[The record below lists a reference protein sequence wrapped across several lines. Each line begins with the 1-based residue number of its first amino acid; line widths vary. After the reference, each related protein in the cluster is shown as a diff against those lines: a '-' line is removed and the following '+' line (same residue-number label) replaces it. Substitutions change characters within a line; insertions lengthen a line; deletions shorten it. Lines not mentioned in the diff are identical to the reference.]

1 MNDTHASISSF
12 LQQLSQSTMV
22 AEDGRGGMENH
33 TKAGVVPFMRGVPRR
48 FYMMRPASKIA
59 GLGDAP
65 FQICKGTRMH
75 YSDQQGWHDIRKPAD
90 RLPQAETLLQTAL
103 REGIEEMGLKLAN
116 ITRLIELGAYGF
128 ASVTTG
134 RSKSMWLYAAE
145 MIHEQDFLPAD
156 EIASSTAECRWF
168 TLQDFVASGRE
179 DHRYIL
185 SDIDA
190 RLSLFYKE

>member
-1 MNDTHASISSF
+1 
-12 LQQLSQSTMV
+12 
-22 AEDGRGGMENH
+22 MENH
-33 TKAGVVPFMRGVPRR
+33 NKAGVIPFMRGMPRR
-48 FYMMRPASKIA
+48 HYMMRPASKIA

-75 YSDQQGWHDIRKPAD
+75 FSKEHGWHDIRKPAD
-90 RLPQAETLLQTAL
+90 RLPKVETLLQTAL
-103 REGIEEMGLKLAN
+103 REGIEEMGLKLSN
-116 ITRLIELGAYGF
+116 VIRIIELGGYGF

-145 MIHEQDFLPAD
+145 IKDEKDFLPAN
-156 EIASSTAECRWF
+156 EIASTTAECRWF
-168 TLQDFVASGRE
+168 ELSEFTAIGRE

-190 RLSLFYKE
+190 KLSLFYKE

>member
-1 MNDTHASISSF
+1 
-12 LQQLSQSTMV
+12 
-22 AEDGRGGMENH
+22 MENH
-33 TKAGVVPFMRGVPRR
+33 TKAGVVPFMRSSPRR
-48 FYMMRPASKIA
+48 YYMMRPASKIA

-75 YSDQQGWHDIRKPAD
+75 YSDKLGWHDIRKPAD

-103 REGIEEMGLKLAN
+103 REGIEEMGLKLTN

-134 RSKSMWLYAAE
+134 RSKSMWLYGAE
-145 MIHEQDFLPAD
+145 MISPNDFLPAAD
-156 EIASSTAECRWF
+156 IASSTAECRWF
-168 TLQDFVASGRE
+168 GLQEFCAEGRE

-185 SDIDA
+185 SDIDS